1 MSFDYHS
8 ARAKKARLTVG
19 LKPFRLIFKILK
31 ILAFLSG
38 LLLILLDDSIGW
50 LILAFAI
57 IPFILE
63 NWWRG
68 ELHRLSPN
76 LGSDKIEDLLAS
88 NILGNLSKN
97 PSSDEIAKVVLK
109 SSGGQFIV
117 ARFGL
122 GATTVESLATIPQNS
137 PEEIFSTAIEL
148 HRKLE
153 TATVSGSVLTLAI
166 IKNYPDHEKLLAQ
179 FQIDFEDL

>member
-8 ARAKKARLTVG
+8 ARAKKARLAVG

-57 IPFILE
+57 IPFILG
-63 NWWRG
+63 NWWQG

-97 PSSDEIAKVVLK
+97 PSSDEIAKD
-109 SSGGQFIV
+109 
-117 ARFGL
+117 
-122 GATTVESLATIPQNS
+122 E
-137 PEEIFSTAIEL
+137 
-148 HRKLE
+148 
-153 TATVSGSVLTLAI
+153 
-166 IKNYPDHEKLLAQ
+166 
-179 FQIDFEDL
+179 